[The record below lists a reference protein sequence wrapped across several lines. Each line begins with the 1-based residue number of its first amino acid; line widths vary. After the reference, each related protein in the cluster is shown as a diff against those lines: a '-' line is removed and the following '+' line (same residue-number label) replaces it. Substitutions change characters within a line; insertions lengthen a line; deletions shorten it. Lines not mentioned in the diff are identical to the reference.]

1 MNLLDRLLELH
12 EQKGWMREVVVEALL
27 TFCSTLTDAGMINA
41 TLVKL
46 RPLLEVS
53 IKDMAAWQVCLAV
66 GLHQLHTVSKAKV
79 GALWQSEWRKEMA
92 SVEVGKEPLTMQ
104 SISLL
109 KDTLLASTTGYPKVF
124 ALTRLPRCVCIGH
137 RAALPAKSQSLLACR
152 RPVVHGC
159 CSRYCSAQYS
169 SSNFITHQRSPH
181 LISHSPITDS
191 PRVGV
196 PGQLHC
202 AYGRQQRTRAHQV
215 RANLLL

>member
-1 MNLLDRLLELH
+1 VTGSLKGAEERDFLFSKLFCILSIIRSGKTAGDRTEHMNLLDRLLELH
-12 EQKGWMREVVVEALL
+12 DQKGWMREVVVEALL

-79 GALWQSEWRKEMA
+79 GVIWQSEWRKEMA

-109 KDTLLASTTGYPKVF
+109 KDTLLASTTGYPKVC
-124 ALTRLPRCVCIGH
+124 ALTRLLRCVC
-137 RAALPAKSQSLLACR
+137 
-152 RPVVHGC
+152 V
-159 CSRYCSAQYS
+159 
-169 SSNFITHQRSPH
+169 
-181 LISHSPITDS
+181 
-191 PRVGV
+191 
-196 PGQLHC
+196 
-202 AYGRQQRTRAHQV
+202 
-215 RANLLL
+215 